1 MSAGTGGR
9 GRGRQNTGVLAL
21 LEDPADV
28 SLPGGSPSTSSTA
41 LDSKLSLKSSRDLL
55 VSEGP
60 VVRLGSSP
68 AASVAAVLAAAP
80 AAATR
85 PDRSPETAV
94 WECTLLRLPAEDDE
108 PRVDLELAT
117 GAVLAA
123 FTGLEFESVLLEL
136 SVVSG
141 DADLGFEPFR
151 VLDQPLVRPPWP
163 MEVVPPS
170 D

>member
-68 AASVAAVLAAAP
+68 AAAVAAVLAAA
-80 AAATR
+80 TR
-85 PDRSPETAV
+85 PDSPETAV
-94 WECTLLRLPAEDDE
+94 WAYTLLRLPAEDDE

-123 FTGLEFESVLLEL
+123 FTGLELESVLLEL

-151 VLDQPLVRPPWP
+151 VLEQPLVWPPWP
-163 MEVVPPS
+163 VELVPPS